1 MRCRKESSFDIHAR
15 QNTDEGRTQ
24 IMNMINDKNLENSH
38 QHCQTTVHHMGY
50 CNEKYEAMQ
59 QLQTFMQNKRL
70 IALQTKRVY
79 QIAERIL
86 KQV

>member
-1 MRCRKESSFDIHAR
+1 
-15 QNTDEGRTQ
+15 
-24 IMNMINDKNLENSH
+24 MINDKNLENSH